1 MTLTTDVLNLLNDP
15 WTILVCSRSGFH
27 LSEVAV
33 IVMKWK
39 SDLPSLFVVQGLTG
53 MFHSKGNL
61 HFCFCAAMACSQK
74 WYAWEQTRPACL
86 KMLVAMH
93 PQNAAK
99 MIALNVR
106 GPVSAMQYLMDL
118 YQCGIVIGS
127 ERHEK
132 RVHWIVENV

>member
-1 MTLTTDVLNLLNDP
+1 MTVTTDVLNLLNHP
-15 WTILVCSRSGFH
+15 WTILVCSGSGFH
-27 LSEVAV
+27 LTEGAV
-33 IVMKWK
+33 IAMKWK
-39 SDLPSLFVVQGLTG
+39 SALPSSFVAEGLTG
-53 MFHSKGNL
+53 MSHSKGNL
-61 HFCFCAAMACSQK
+61 HVCFCAAMACSQT

-86 KMLVAMH
+86 QMLVAMH

-106 GPVSAMQYLMDL
+106 GPVCAMQYLLDL
-118 YQCGIVIGS
+118 YQWGIVMGS